1 MKNLI
6 VFLCLLLATAASVSS
21 TSAAELVNR
30 IVAVVGTDVI
40 TLAELEEATRAEKQ
54 KIMQNYQGRAQ
65 REELFKMQKEYLDR
79 MITDRLIQK
88 EIDRQGLSVSDEQI
102 DQRIEEWSKQNGLG
116 PEDMKAY
123 LDRQG
128 FTLEKYREMLKS
140 SLTVQLLL
148 ARMEKQIVVPEEKVR
163 AYFDEHKD
171 EFERKDR
178 VHLKT
183 ILLRADPG
191 VETETP
197 DERRSKAENIR
208 AKIEHG
214 ASFETMAVQ
223 FSEGPNAM
231 AGGDASWIDW
241 SALDK
246 ELQQVLDKM
255 EPGDVSSVMQ
265 FERGGEKWY
274 QIVKLVERETPGE
287 SSFEDAKPKIV
298 EILSL
303 QRRETRKEEW
313 LKELRESYFVKV
325 KL

>member
-1 MKNLI
+1 M
-6 VFLCLLLATAASVSS
+6 
-21 TSAAELVNR
+21 
-30 IVAVVGTDVI
+30 
-40 TLAELEEATRAEKQ
+40 
-54 KIMQNYQGRAQ
+54 
-65 REELFKMQKEYLDR
+65 
-79 MITDRLIQK
+79 
-88 EIDRQGLSVSDEQI
+88 
-102 DQRIEEWSKQNGLG
+102 
-116 PEDMKAY
+116 
-123 LDRQG
+123 
-128 FTLEKYREMLKS
+128 
-140 SLTVQLLL
+140 
-148 ARMEKQIVVPEEKVR
+148 VPEEKVR

-298 EILSL
+298 EILSR